1 MRRTKSKRSI
11 VLELEVGETAVFP
24 FSAKDDNLLRGYAS
38 TATLLGNGRK
48 LSVSRDREKG
58 IITVERYA

>member
-1 MRRTKSKRSI
+1 M
-11 VLELEVGETAVFP
+11 LELEVGETAVFP